1 MSAETQERVVSAES
15 GTSKLFTLAR
25 SWQVRSPRERELLHA
40 VNQIDR
46 SLRLPRDHPD
56 HLPEVEILLRSD
68 FVMQELKGIKKSRAT
83 RPAAKTKPPTEE
95 EQLERTRAFHQELL
109 SSPSAR
115 SCSSRLESSDTVQL
129 PDFGSSSKSRS
140 RSISGLT
147 SEERLRMARAAQMA
161 APVVPKEI
169 RCQGLI
175 TSPSPDHTPRRP
187 LRFRTQREPPQNASR
202 SENSGTKELTASIST
217 PAKIPSTP
225 KKSAAVVQPR
235 KFVTVSAAAAKVPPR
250 NLVAMSVAN
259 TTSNTPPVPADSAN
273 LPASLPAVPQVE
285 NDESSISSFASIDSN
300 DPEHVEAMRLLQ
312 IDLDAMFLEDLP
324 KRTSTSLPV
333 PVRDPQPQQQPQQQ
347 QQPKQKQQPP
357 APRALRPDQQGI
369 PYCMTKE
376 EFYDEKARE
385 RKKRNRQRKRQ
396 RDAQE
401 RDAAEMKD
409 WKARGWIDYS
419 SGWRSRKG
427 NQGK

>member
-1 MSAETQERVVSAES
+1 MSDETQERVVAAES
-15 GTSKLFTLAR
+15 GTSKLFALAR
-25 SWQVRSPRERELLHA
+25 DWQGQSPREQELLHA
-40 VNQIDR
+40 VHQIDR

-56 HLPEVEILLRSD
+56 HLPEVEMLLRSD
-68 FVMQELKGIKKSRAT
+68 FVMQELKNIRRT
-83 RPAAKTKPPTEE
+83 RLNPLREDA
-95 EQLERTRAFHQELL
+95 QLKRTRAFHQELL

-140 RSISGLT
+140 QSFSGLT
-147 SEERLRMARAAQMA
+147 SEEKLRMARAARLA
-161 APVVPKEI
+161 KPVVQNEV
-169 RCQGLI
+169 RCQGLV
-175 TSPSPDHTPRRP
+175 TSPSPDQPLRRP

-202 SENSGTKELTASIST
+202 SDNSGTKELTTSIST
-217 PAKIPSTP
+217 SAKIPSTP
-225 KKSAAVVQPR
+225 KKSAAVVPPR
-235 KFVTVSAAAAKVPPR
+235 KF
-250 NLVAMSVAN
+250 VAMSVAKA
-259 TTSNTPPVPADSAN
+259 TASTPPVTAGLHIPTPAGTAT
-273 LPASLPAVPQVE
+273 LPTSLPVVPQVVPQVCPAGT
-285 NDESSISSFASIDSN
+285 DDSSSISSFKSVDSK
-300 DPEHVEAMRLLQ
+300 DPEHMEAMRLLQ
-312 IDLDAMFLEDLP
+312 LDLDAMFLEDLP
-324 KRTSTSLPV
+324 RRTSTSRPAPV
-333 PVRDPQPQQQPQQQ
+333 SNQQLPQQPQQ

-401 RDAAEMKD
+401 RDAEEKKD
-409 WKARGWIDYS
+409 WAARGWIDYS
-419 SGWRSRKG
+419 SGWRPRKG